1 MTNNYDSMASGLS
14 SGKTLGETAFVASLV
29 ACTVWPELLLPLPAA
44 KSGFFLKSM
53 EKVAG
58 KGWLAKSL
66 AIQGQATSIGGM
78 LTSVPMRLKL
88 IITDT
93 GQMLQACS
101 QLQESGATGLAYL
114 QELDEIYYSINPA
127 SWHANDQEEYGKK
140 LLSYRN
146 SVQNT
151 YCLAQ
156 ESALISSIV
165 ATLRFAQMAIAAV
178 LAGVLAAMAVAFWI
192 AMAIPFGQGFAM
204 SIRTFGTS
212 MVTMLKTVIQT
223 MDEIMLVVGQ
233 GAAGIMAARTLEAG
247 ISDTIRLGTNE
258 GMKDLGGSAIDVL
271 GDMLTRL
278 SKGKITDMSGF

>member
-1 MTNNYDSMASGLS
+1 MSNSYDSMAGGLS
-14 SGKTLGETAFVASLV
+14 SGKALGEAAFVSSLV
-29 ACTVWPELLLPLPAA
+29 ACSVWPELLLPVPAA
-44 KSGFFLKSM
+44 KSGFLLNSL

-58 KGWLAKSL
+58 KGWFTKSL
-66 AIQGQATSIGGM
+66 SIQGQATSIGGV

-101 QLQESGATGLAYL
+101 DLHESGSTGLAYL
-114 QELDEIYYSINPA
+114 EELNEIYYSINPA
-127 SWHANDQEEYGKK
+127 SWQANDQVAYGEK

-156 ESALISSIV
+156 ESALIAAIV

-223 MDEIMLVVGQ
+223 MDEIMIMVGQ
-233 GAAGIMAARTLEAG
+233 GASAIMAVRTLEAG
-247 ISDTIRLGTNE
+247 ISDNIRLGENE
-258 GMKDLGGSAIDVL
+258 GLKDLGGSAISVVS
-271 GDMLTRL
+271 DMLERL
-278 SKGKITDMSGF
+278 SKGKLTDLSGF